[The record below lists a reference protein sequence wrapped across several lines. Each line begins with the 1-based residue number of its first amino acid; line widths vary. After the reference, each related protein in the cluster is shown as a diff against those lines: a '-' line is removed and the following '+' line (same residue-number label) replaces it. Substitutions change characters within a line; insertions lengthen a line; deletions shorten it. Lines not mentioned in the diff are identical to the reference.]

1 MEVQLVST
9 VDLKRQ
15 LTRDHEGESSA
26 WSRLIFSPSQVQT
39 ANDVDSPPM
48 PSGGLLNIVLR

>member
-1 MEVQLVST
+1 MST

-15 LTRDHEGESSA
+15 LTRDHKGESGA
-26 WSRLIFSPSQVQT
+26 WSRLIVSPSQVQT